1 MDQDYLDQFGLLLKE
16 AGTPIKKM
24 KVLQE
29 FHRYR
34 SNMQKMEKYAK
45 RARPLTQKVPDP
57 PDLAGIKFNDAE
69 HIRDQNFSKLKIPDE
84 YPYVMDQIW
93 KISKN
98 GYMRVVV
105 MQDHGYAEITLH
117 KWNDVV
123 LKYLPFERTKSAH
136 PRTAEALT
144 EKFTKLGAL
153 LIYSQSIES

>member
-1 MDQDYLDQFGLLLKE
+1 MDQDYLDQFGTLLKE
-16 AGTPIKKM
+16 AGTPLGKM

-29 FHRYR
+29 FHLYR
-34 SNMQKMEKYAK
+34 ANMMKMEKYAK
-45 RARPLTQKVPDP
+45 RARPLTQKIPEP
-57 PDLAGIKFNDAE
+57 EDLVGIKFDE
-69 HIRDQNFSKLKIPDE
+69 QSHIREQNFAKLKLPDQ

-105 MQDHGYAEITLH
+105 MQDHDYAEITFH

-123 LKYLPFERTKSAH
+123 LKYLPYERKKTIH

-144 EKFTKLGAL
+144 EKFSKLGAL